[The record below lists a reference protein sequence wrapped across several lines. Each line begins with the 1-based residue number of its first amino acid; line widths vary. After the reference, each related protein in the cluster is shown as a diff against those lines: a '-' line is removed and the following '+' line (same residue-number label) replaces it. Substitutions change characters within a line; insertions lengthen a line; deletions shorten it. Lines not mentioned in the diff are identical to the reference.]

1 MTTGKGCRA
10 CHLSNLGW
18 SPTQSHEVGPDLLGC
33 ETLLQGTWEKRKNQS
48 ERANQSILWQEAF
61 NGYNLSD
68 RDDKGNTQT
77 QLTRPDLGPAR
88 QEGDEGEQGSTC

>member
-1 MTTGKGCRA
+1 MKKEIRNEEIQI
-10 CHLSNLGW
+10 L
-18 SPTQSHEVGPDLLGC
+18 
-33 ETLLQGTWEKRKNQS
+33 ETRSKLRVLRDRKEKSEKNQS